1 MMQRD
6 HSVAL
11 FSPIPLGLKL
21 ISWRYY
27 LSAVTTIYPLIKNSA
42 AFDLGLWLFM
52 GGLFGAIAWLLAWVG
67 NGLSKRKS
75 EARRTAVI
83 LEALRIIGWLWNM
96 SWFGLIAWVLSWICL
111 WYLTRQKLVVL
122 CNR

>member
-1 MMQRD
+1 MQRD
-6 HSVAL
+6 HSAAL
-11 FSPIPLGLKL
+11 FSPTPLGLKL

-27 LSAVTTIYPLIKNSA
+27 LSAATMIYTLIKNSA

-67 NGLSKRKS
+67 NGLIRRKS

-83 LEALRIIGWLWNM
+83 LETLRIIGWLWNL
-96 SWFGLIAWVLSWICL
+96 SLFGLIDWVVSWVCL
-111 WYLTRQKLVVL
+111 WYLTRQKLVAL
-122 CNR
+122 CNH